1 MSKLRRLFKAASFT
15 ALVTGCLA
23 TPVDAA
29 DRPVMRGAYIEFPPL
44 AYTTDSGALEGS
56 FIDLVEA
63 IADRAGY
70 DIHWQGLP
78 IERVYLY
85 LKQGEID
92 FWPGS
97 AGVPELAP
105 FTMETDF
112 FTGSIR
118 LNAYT
123 REGAEP
129 VLDID
134 DLRGKS
140 LILIRGYTYFRLLDP
155 LKEDPRTHI
164 TVAPSHLSAI
174 RMLAFK
180 RGDYLIN
187 FQSPMENTL
196 ESFPFP
202 GLRHDN
208 LLSWPT
214 TLVFSHKASGSGQM
228 VQDMNRAW
236 QAMKA
241 EGARLE
247 H

>member
-1 MSKLRRLFKAASFT
+1 MSKLRCLFRTASLT

-23 TPVDAA
+23 TSAYA
-29 DRPVMRGAYIEFPPL
+29 TDRPVMRGAYIEFPPL
-44 AYTTDSGALEGS
+44 AYTTESGALEGS

-70 DIHWQGLP
+70 DIQWQGLP

-112 FTGSIR
+112 LTGNIR

-123 REGAEP
+123 REGAAP
-129 VLDID
+129 VSDID
-134 DLRGKS
+134 DLRGKN

-155 LKEDPRTHI
+155 LKEDPDTRV

-174 RMLAFK
+174 RMLAFR

-187 FQSPMENTL
+187 FQSPMEDTL
-196 ESFPFP
+196 ERHPFP

-214 TLVFSHKASGSGQM
+214 TLVFSLKAPDSEQM

-236 QAMKA
+236 QAMKE
-241 EGARLE
+241 EGADLE